1 MDEPLAQ
8 EEWRTGSGPRT
19 LHDVVHQVVAE
30 VAPQELEVLPL
41 LERKWSAGR
50 LTGRR
55 RRWAGGSVGFGLDP
69 VLVAQALLTVLGGA
83 LSEVIGTATVSG
95 VRGWRRGRRRRTAP
109 PPDRIPVSPPA
120 SFQAQGFRDDC
131 VAHLT
136 TAGLS
141 RKSAELAADA
151 ALGVLLRQ
159 LLDAPV
165 PSESA
170 DPPAGGVGPA
180 APGGASGAP
189 RPRPDG
195 PAR

>member
-1 MDEPLAQ
+1 MDEPPVQ
-8 EEWRTGSGPRT
+8 EEWRTGSGPLT

-41 LERKWSAGR
+41 LEREWSAGR

-69 VLVAQALLTVLGGA
+69 VLVAQVLLTVLGGA
-83 LSEVIGTATVSG
+83 LSEVIGSAAVSG
-95 VRGWRRGRRRRTAP
+95 VRGWRRGRRARTAP
-109 PPDRIPVSPPA
+109 PPDQIPVSPPA

-131 VAHLT
+131 VTHLT

-141 RKSAELAADA
+141 RKRAELAADA

-165 PSESA
+165 PSDGA
-170 DPPAGGVGPA
+170 GPA

-189 RPRPDG
+189 RWRPQG
-195 PAR
+195 PA